1 MKKTM
6 LFLPLLALFACSP
19 KTTEI
24 LSKVNDVAQIET
36 VTIGSQV
43 WTVSNLNVST
53 YRNGDKIPQVQ
64 NGDVWK
70 TLTTGAWCYYNNDAS
85 NGIPY
90 GKLYNW
96 YAVNDPR
103 GLAPNGYHIPTDAE
117 WKKLSDY
124 INSQG
129 KPGQIGT
136 KMKSASGWNENGY
149 GTNSSGFTGLPGGY
163 RNKYGVIF
171 EDEGKTGNW
180 WSSSEAMSCQLA
192 HYNDQLKMFSL
203 YNRFSTGLSV
213 RCIKD

>member
-1 MKKTM
+1 MKKTI

-24 LSKVNDVAQIET
+24 LSKVNDAAQMET

-43 WTVSNLNVST
+43 WTVKNLNVST

-70 TLTTGAWCYYNNDAS
+70 TLTTGAWCYYYNDAS
-85 NGIPY
+85 NGMLY

-103 GLAPNGYHIPTDAE
+103 GLAPNGFHIPTDTE

-124 INSQG
+124 LNLQG
-129 KPGQIGT
+129 TPGQVGT
-136 KMKSASGWNENGY
+136 KMKSTSGWNENGY
-149 GTNSSGFTGLPGGY
+149 GTNSSGFTGLPAGSRGEQGGFDY
-163 RNKYGVIF
+163 
-171 EDEGKTGNW
+171 EGSRGNW
-180 WSSSEAMSCQLA
+180 WSSSEGKSCELKNYDNQL
-192 HYNDQLKMFSL
+192 YIPSY
-203 YNRFSTGLSV
+203 YNRLGTGFSV